1 MARIRSIKP
10 EIWQSEGFNRLGLH
24 ARLLFI
30 GLITQSDD
38 DGRIRASSRGL
49 ASLLLPFDE
58 YSHRAMEVSLG
69 QLAEEGMFLR
79 YVHEGAT
86 YGVIPKFRLHQKI
99 DHPTPSKLPA
109 PPDALANPRE
119 SSRILAPDLGSR
131 IEDLGPRINTILSDE
146 SDEGSGD
153 DGFDGFWTEYGKKE
167 GKKGAVSAWKR
178 LSKANRQAA
187 IDGIPALIAARPEAQ
202 YRPHPQK
209 YLNQGLW
216 ENEYAVDT
224 PASSGP
230 PDHWIASETLSAEG
244 MAEALRL
251 TILRRSAP
259 DSPYLPGQEP

>member
-49 ASLLLPFDE
+49 ASLLLPFDD
-58 YSHRAMEVSLG
+58 YSEALMERSLS

-99 DHPTPSKLPA
+99 DHPTPSKLPV
-109 PPDALANPRE
+109 PPDILVRPRE

-131 IEDLGPRINTILSDE
+131 IEDLGSRINTILSDK
-146 SDEGSGD
+146 SDEGPDD
-153 DGFDGFWTEYGKKE
+153 DGFDEFWTEYGKKE
-167 GKKGAVSAWKR
+167 GKKSAASAWKR

-216 ENEYAVDT
+216 ENEYA
-224 PASSGP
+224 
-230 PDHWIASETLSAEG
+230 ASE
-244 MAEALRL
+244 R
-251 TILRRSAP
+251 P
-259 DSPYLPGQEP
+259 NDSGLVFTERHATADEIREMTGYPIQGSTRG